1 MSDFSIV
8 LIPSEPTFV
17 PTEEAQS
24 ALRSLA
30 LKHLPMA
37 DRVSIEVSAKI
48 EFFDCGENFEHIH
61 CPKCSTAIPMKVWS
75 SWMESDYNPQTGFRL
90 SLWTLSCCQ
99 SVRALNQLTYTWT
112 QGFARFNLEIL
123 TPNIG
128 QLPEE
133 LLVSFEKCVGCRLLE
148 IHRYL

>member
-1 MSDFSIV
+1 VSDFSIV

-30 LKHLPMA
+30 LKYLPMA

-61 CPKCSTAIPMKVWS
+61 CPKCSAAVPMNFWS
-75 SWMESDYNPQTGFRL
+75 SWMESDYNPETGFRL
-90 SLWTLSCCQ
+90 SQRTLPCCQ
-99 SVRALNQLTYTWT
+99 SVRALNQLAYTWT
-112 QGFARFNLEIL
+112 QGFARFHLEVRN
-123 TPNIG
+123 PNIRR
-128 QLPEE
+128 LPEE
-133 LLVSFEKCVGCRLLE
+133 LLVSFEKCVGSRLLE